1 MGYICRLDDEL
12 ITGRQQ
18 GKEEGILLGRKE
30 GILQGKEEGGNQKEK
45 EMIKRLFDY
54 CLGEGKNYEESCSYI
69 SKVYGY
75 FDIKQRQ
82 QGIYTYS
89 LFAKF

>member
-1 MGYICRLDDEL
+1 MGYICRLDDAL

-18 GKEEGILLGRKE
+18 GKEE

-45 EMIKRLFDY
+45 EMINRLFEY
-54 CLGEGKNYEESCSYI
+54 CFGEGKNYEEAYSYI

-75 FDIKQRQ
+75 SKTKIVEILNK
-82 QGIYTYS
+82 
-89 LFAKF
+89 

>member
-1 MGYICRLDDEL
+1 MGYICRLDDAL

-18 GKEEGILLGRKE
+18 GKAEGIVLGKKE

-45 EMIKRLFDY
+45 EMIKRLFEY
-54 CLGEGKNYEESCSYI
+54 CLGEGRSYEEAYSYI

-75 FDIKQRQ
+75 SKTKIVELLNK
-82 QGIYTYS
+82 
-89 LFAKF
+89 

>member
-1 MGYICRLDDEL
+1 MGYICRLDDAL

-18 GKEEGILLGRKE
+18 GKEE

-45 EMIKRLFDY
+45 EMIKRLFEY
-54 CLGEGKNYEESCSYI
+54 CLGEGKNYEESYSYI

-75 FDIKQRQ
+75 SVKTIKRIL
-82 QGIYTYS
+82 G
-89 LFAKF
+89 KK

>member
-1 MGYICRLDDEL
+1 MGYICRLDDAL

-18 GKEEGILLGRKE
+18 GKEEGI
-30 GILQGKEEGGNQKEK
+30 EEGGNQKEK
-45 EMIKRLFDY
+45 EMIKRLFEY

-75 FDIKQRQ
+75 SKTRIVEILNK
-82 QGIYTYS
+82 
-89 LFAKF
+89 